1 MSAAAY
7 ICLKSRRLSPQA
19 YVAREEGKRI
29 KNQRKNTITMSF
41 LISAVKRKVDYL
53 TSFVTGQEKDDDTTT
68 TTNDES
74 SRPAKRNRLNGS
86 STPMLHYSSEESPNL
101 IVESL
106 ITTIPSALID
116 DVSSP
121 KESKTINGSG
131 NSTNNNNNIHQTS
144 NNTMLRLLPPHVLS
158 KCLSFLSTRPD
169 RFALQTTCTLFRQ
182 LSNEDDML
190 ANVDVGGRWP
200 LNSFS
205 NDVLAQ
211 DNEDERQYRQLD
223 RVEVSAASDGGDEVD
238 ADDDIEEEDRYVL
251 EMISDRDETGTGG
264 ILTESDTT
272 ISACRKLIKFAS
284 AGNMQATYM

>member
-1 MSAAAY
+1 
-7 ICLKSRRLSPQA
+7 
-19 YVAREEGKRI
+19 
-29 KNQRKNTITMSF
+29 MSF

-68 TTNDES
+68 TNDES
-74 SRPAKRNRLNGS
+74 SRPAKRNCLNGS
-86 STPMLHYSSEESPNL
+86 STPMLHYSLEESPNL

-106 ITTIPSALID
+106 LTTIPSTPIDD

-121 KESKTINGSG
+121 KESETINGSG
-131 NSTNNNNNIHQTS
+131 NSSSNNNIHQTS

-158 KCLSFLSTRPD
+158 KCLSFLSTRSD

-200 LNSFS
+200 LNLFS
-205 NDVLAQ
+205 NVLAQ
-211 DNEDERQYRQLD
+211 DNDEDERQHRQLD
-223 RVEVSAASDGGDEVD
+223 RVEVAAASDGGDEVD
-238 ADDDIEEEDRYVL
+238 ADDDSEKEDRYVL

>member
-1 MSAAAY
+1 
-7 ICLKSRRLSPQA
+7 
-19 YVAREEGKRI
+19 
-29 KNQRKNTITMSF
+29 MSF

-53 TSFVTGQEKDDDTTT
+53 TSFVTGQEKDDDTA

-86 STPMLHYSSEESPNL
+86 STPIMLHYSLEESPNL
-101 IVESL
+101 IIESL
-106 ITTIPSALID
+106 LTTIPSTSIED

-121 KESKTINGSG
+121 KESETINGNG
-131 NSTNNNNNIHQTS
+131 NSSNNNNIHQTS

-158 KCLSFLSTRPD
+158 KCLSFLSTRSD

-205 NDVLAQ
+205 NVLSQ
-211 DNEDERQYRQLD
+211 DNDEDGRQHRQLD
-223 RVEVSAASDGGDEVD
+223 RVEVDAALSRGDEVD
-238 ADDDIEEEDRYVL
+238 ADVDIEEEDRYVL
-251 EMISDRDETGTGG
+251 EMISDRNETGTGG